1 MHVLEI
7 CAIEDERRMCLCL
20 CVSAEQFTVI
30 NFAIRACQVLQ
41 ETVHVLEICAI
52 EVVRRVC
59 GVGHSAEQF
68 AVIDLAIHSIS

>member
-1 MHVLEI
+1 MLEI

-20 CVSAEQFTVI
+20 CVSAEQFAVI